1 MAKINEGMRAGDL
14 ADLVLP
20 MISVDEYE
28 SKIDDSSI
36 VIGFYIHDQDAASD
50 LNRFLQK
57 SPIQIIDTEISPA
70 PDQHGYYIV
79 FVELINDRRI
89 AKNIADI
96 LAEVSPLTTTEK
108 WQMRLRGHKEVMPFS
123 QKELDKYFSK
133 LREDNVD
140 DIEEQI
146 MEFLKRSS
154 LEDVIFES
162 DSIYLKSSDGSFR
175 ADVVEIGCA
184 NTILE
189 NNKLINEA
197 VSLKISDIAFIL
209 RIQRI
214 LGEGWIPSRIGA
226 NCILQR
232 SDSDTALL
240 VKDIKFI

>member
-96 LAEVSPLTTTEK
+96 LAEVS
-108 WQMRLRGHKEVMPFS
+108 
-123 QKELDKYFSK
+123 
-133 LREDNVD
+133 
-140 DIEEQI
+140 
-146 MEFLKRSS
+146 FLS
-154 LEDVIFES
+154 
-162 DSIYLKSSDGSFR
+162 R
-175 ADVVEIGCA
+175 A
-184 NTILE
+184 
-189 NNKLINEA
+189 
-197 VSLKISDIAFIL
+197 
-209 RIQRI
+209 
-214 LGEGWIPSRIGA
+214 
-226 NCILQR
+226 
-232 SDSDTALL
+232 
-240 VKDIKFI
+240 